1 MQLFLDILLGSR
13 ETAVSTADKTLL
25 SRSPHSSVGE
35 TDDKQDN
42 ELPSQPEEKS
52 TTEKDSNQVGELVL
66 EGSGWWWQFRK
77 VSQEKSLSEKL
88 MFEQRR

>member
-25 SRSPHSSVGE
+25 SRIPHSSVGE

-42 ELPSQPEEKS
+42 ELPGQPEEKS
-52 TTEKDSNQVGELVL
+52 TMEKDSNQVGELVL
-66 EGSGWWWQFRK
+66 EGSGWW
-77 VSQEKSLSEKL
+77 
-88 MFEQRR
+88 